1 MFSVFFIL
9 VGNITSLKYQPI
21 FRPPHKDWGFEFGS
35 ETTLDIRQ
43 HQFKLEAEFIRVLL
57 STSHGKTHE
66 EYHAHVVARSPPQE
80 HRKDSGL
87 PLSVVIIGIDSL
99 SAAHFRRALPE
110 AYKFMTEEMNSVFLN
125 GYSIVGDGTTP
136 ALTALLTGW
145 CESRSEFFI
154 LYECKLFP
162 RRLNTSRFWMAKQ
175 QLNIWIS

>member
-1 MFSVFFIL
+1 MLFCSFQCFLFFFIL
-9 VGNITSLKYQPI
+9 VGNITSLKYQRI
-21 FRPPHKDWGFEFGS
+21 FRPPHKDWGFEFGR
-35 ETTLDIRQ
+35 ETTLDIKQ
-43 HQFKLEAEFIRVLL
+43 HQFKLESEFIRVLL

-66 EYHAHVVARSPPQE
+66 EYHAQVVARSPPQE
-80 HRKDSGL
+80 HRKESGL

-99 SAAHFRRALPE
+99 SAAHFRRALPA

-154 LYECKLFP
+154 LQERKLFL
-162 RRLNTSRFWMAKQ
+162 RRLNTSRF
-175 QLNIWIS
+175 